1 MQRVTVSAAL
11 PSLLLGEFRATVST
25 VEESDRA
32 ALFGLRAFFSL
43 VISHNIVDSFRCF
56 SVAP

>member
-11 PSLLLGEFRATVST
+11 PSLLFGEFRATVST

-32 ALFGLRAFFSL
+32 ALFGLYAFLSL
-43 VISHNIVDSFRCF
+43 VSSHNTLYR
-56 SVAP
+56 